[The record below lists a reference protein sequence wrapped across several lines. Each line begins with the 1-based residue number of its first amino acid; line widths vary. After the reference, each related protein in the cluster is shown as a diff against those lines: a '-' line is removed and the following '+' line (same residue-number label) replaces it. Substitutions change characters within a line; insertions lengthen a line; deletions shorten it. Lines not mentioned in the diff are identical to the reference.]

1 MTGAPPAVAPAKAR
15 RLDIDRAKGLG
26 IFLVVLGHL
35 AAKSQPA
42 GNVWFAYLQT
52 AVYQFHM
59 PFFMFLSGYVWYL
72 SGAARTPAPKWTQ
85 MVRRRVW
92 RFIIPFVL
100 FGLALVAGKFAA
112 AHFIHVD
119 HAPDSVADALLGLVW
134 DTDNSP
140 AISVWYILVVFVL
153 MIVTPPILWL
163 TRGRTAP
170 LLLIA
175 AVIYLLPVPHV
186 MYLDRIARFFIFFS
200 LGGVAADLGKR
211 WLDAIDTYT
220 VAWLALFALLVAV
233 AVYDYDGL
241 PDTLRLFACG
251 AASMP
256 ALHGLVRRGRFADSN
271 VLLLLGTMTFIIY
284 LLNTPFIGL
293 TKGVML
299 KLLPWDG
306 INFLLYLPALL
317 AAGIVGPILTKRY
330 VFRHM
335 PWLDRLTD

>member
-1 MTGAPPAVAPAKAR
+1 VTGTPAAVAPAKAR

-140 AISVWYILVVFVL
+140 AISVWYILVVFAHPVVDPGPHGTAVIDSGGHL
-153 MIVTPPILWL
+153 PAA
-163 TRGRTAP
+163 RTARDVSRP
-170 LLLIA
+170 DCTLLH
-175 AVIYLLPVPHV
+175 LL
-186 MYLDRIARFFIFFS
+186 FS
-200 LGGVAADLGKR
+200 GR
-211 WLDAIDTYT
+211 RR
-220 VAWLALFALLVAV
+220 
-233 AVYDYDGL
+233 
-241 PDTLRLFACG
+241 LRLRQTLARSHRC
-251 AASMP
+251 
-256 ALHGLVRRGRFADSN
+256 LHRGMAGSVCAVGYGRR
-271 VLLLLGTMTFIIY
+271 L
-284 LLNTPFIGL
+284 
-293 TKGVML
+293 
-299 KLLPWDG
+299 
-306 INFLLYLPALL
+306 
-317 AAGIVGPILTKRY
+317 
-330 VFRHM
+330 
-335 PWLDRLTD
+335 